1 MNVESLYLHVFQ
13 VRSAVATFTETL
25 HYCWPSQYFPKQIKF
40 IYKLHNLFLFV
51 HVSNLR
57 FTRANIT
64 CLVKTCLHRLTKML
78 TIVYSK
84 DYGSYWYSLI
94 YSYL

>member
-1 MNVESLYLHVFQ
+1 MNVESLHVFQ
-13 VRSAVATFTETL
+13 VRSVVATFTEIL
-25 HYCWPSQYFPKQIKF
+25 HYCWPSQYCPKQINF

-64 CLVKTCLHRLTKML
+64 HLAITCLHSLTTML

-84 DYGSYWYSLI
+84 DYGSYWYNLI